1 MKIGINQEGI
11 VKMSH
16 KLPGTIV
23 LTLILFIL
31 AGPLYAERKITIK
44 MASPVPEKTPWG
56 HYLNRIAAE
65 WKRITNGEVTFIIYH
80 NRTAGKE
87 SAVVRNMRVN
97 QLQAGVLST
106 FGLTE
111 IAPEI
116 MTLSCPFFIRN
127 NEELD
132 LVLEELKGDLE
143 AKVNGKDFFTLAW
156 AKVGWVKIFSK
167 QPVFVPA
174 DLKKQKL
181 GTINEYE
188 QLNSVFKSMG
198 FQLVPVTVD
207 ELLISLSSPMV
218 DAVYENPIA
227 VGSAQI
233 FALANNMATINMA
246 PFMGAIVMNRRTWNA
261 IPDKYKPQLLEAV
274 RKEESEL
281 NALVHQFEEDMI
293 RLMEGYGLKVNQL
306 TPEQEQL
313 WYDEVGRVMPTLVGS
328 VFDKDI
334 YNRIDTL
341 LRNYRNRRP

>member
-1 MKIGINQEGI
+1 MIKFLRI
-11 VKMSH
+11 
-16 KLPGTIV
+16 LLV
-23 LTLILFIL
+23 LALIIT
-31 AGPLYAERKITIK
+31 AGPVFAQRKITIK
-44 MASPVPEKTPWG
+44 MASPVPENTPWG
-56 HYLNRIAAE
+56 NYLNKIASE
-65 WKRITNGEVTFIIYH
+65 WKRITNGEVEIIIYH

-87 SAVVRNMRVN
+87 EAVVRNMRVN

-111 IAPEI
+111 IAPEV

-127 NEELD
+127 NDELD
-132 LVLEELKGDLE
+132 LVLNEIKDELE
-143 AKVNGKDFFTLAW
+143 AKVNGKDFITLAW
-156 AKVGWVKIFSK
+156 AKVGWVKFFSK

-181 GTINEYE
+181 GTINDFE
-188 QLNSVFKSMG
+188 QLNQVFKSMG

-218 DAVYENPIA
+218 DAVYESPLA

-233 FALANNMATINMA
+233 FALANNMASINMA

-274 RKEESEL
+274 KKEEMEL
-281 NALVHQFEEDMI
+281 NTLVRKFEEDMI

-313 WYDEVGRVMPTLVGS
+313 WYDEVGRVMPTLIGS
-328 VFDKDI
+328 VFDRNI
-334 YNRIDTL
+334 YNRIEVI
-341 LRNYRNRRP
+341 LRNYRSKRP